1 MPAQILE
8 LIDKQDNVEIIRD
21 QIAAILTVELAN
33 QKTLSGGVPQPAV
46 FVERN
51 NPWGQFIDPAAVMPS
66 LINVWFDNST
76 FDESTSNV
84 VERQKCEATF
94 NIDCY
99 GAAASVDDGNPAGG
113 HQPADLQAALE
124 AQRAVRL
131 ARNIIMAGAYTYL
144 GLRGLVWK
152 RFPQTISMFQPQI
165 DNRAVQRVVG
175 ARLALQVHFN
185 EFSPQYAGVELET
198 LMIEVLRKET
208 GQLLLR
214 AEYPTPP
221 NP

>member
-8 LIDKQDNVEIIRD
+8 LITKQDNFEIIRD

-33 QKTLSGGVPQPAV
+33 QKTLSGGVPQPLV
-46 FVERN
+46 FIERS
-51 NPWGQFIDPAAVMPS
+51 NPWGQFIEAADVMPS
-66 LINVWFDNST
+66 LINVWFDSET

-84 VERQKCEATF
+84 VERQTTAGIF

-99 GAAASVDDGNPAGG
+99 GAAVSLDDGNPAGG
-113 HQPADLQAALE
+113 HQPADLAAALE
-124 AQRAVRL
+124 AQRTGRL
-131 ARNIIMAGAYTYL
+131 ARNILMAGVYTYL
-144 GLRGLVWK
+144 GLRGLVGK
-152 RFPQTISMFQPQI
+152 RFPQSLSMFQPQL

-185 EFSPQYAGVELET
+185 EFSPQYVGVELET
-198 LMIEVLRKET
+198 LMIDVLRQET
-208 GQLLLR
+208 GQLLIR
-214 AEYPTPP
+214 AEYP